1 MVRIEFLGAWKD
13 EDVQAVRDVTVTG
26 IEKKLKISVLPAYFE
41 EEYSLIEEN
50 CLAFSKN
57 CMKNEKIAPVECDEA
72 EQRMSGVKITI
83 SLFPAG
89 NGRMRRQTAQEI
101 TKNIA
106 LKTGISKDNISVT
119 LDAPPPKNVENF
131 EIRTLGRDDYAQAAE
146 IFAFVHA
153 LHQANRP
160 DIYRNTNVPL
170 GEDEF
175 FKMCD
180 DPHEIMLCA
189 VRDGKILGL
198 ARTVMRGNA
207 GDAVTLSRVRAVMEE
222 LAVLPQAQGMGIGIG
237 TALLYASE
245 AEAKRRGAESLELM
259 VWSFNKSAMRFY
271 ESAGMTVRSLVM
283 EKKL

>member
-1 MVRIEFLGAWKD
+1 M
-13 EDVQAVRDVTVTG
+13 
-26 IEKKLKISVLPAYFE
+26 
-41 EEYSLIEEN
+41 
-50 CLAFSKN
+50 
-57 CMKNEKIAPVECDEA
+57 
-72 EQRMSGVKITI
+72 
-83 SLFPAG
+83 
-89 NGRMRRQTAQEI
+89 
-101 TKNIA
+101 
-106 LKTGISKDNISVT
+106 
-119 LDAPPPKNVENF
+119 PKNVENF

-160 DIYRNTNVPL
+160 DIYRKTNVPL

-222 LAVLPQAQGMGIGIG
+222 LAVLPQA
-237 TALLYASE
+237 
-245 AEAKRRGAESLELM
+245 
-259 VWSFNKSAMRFY
+259 
-271 ESAGMTVRSLVM
+271 
-283 EKKL
+283 

>member
-1 MVRIEFLGAWKD
+1 M
-13 EDVQAVRDVTVTG
+13 
-26 IEKKLKISVLPAYFE
+26 P
-41 EEYSLIEEN
+41 
-50 CLAFSKN
+50 
-57 CMKNEKIAPVECDEA
+57 
-72 EQRMSGVKITI
+72 
-83 SLFPAG
+83 
-89 NGRMRRQTAQEI
+89 
-101 TKNIA
+101 KNI
-106 LKTGISKDNISVT
+106 
-119 LDAPPPKNVENF
+119 ENF

-160 DIYRNTNVPL
+160 DIYRKTNVPL

-207 GDAVTLSRVRAVMEE
+207 GDAVTL
-222 LAVLPQAQGMGIGIG
+222 PQAQGMGIGP
-237 TALLYASE
+237 ALLYASE
-245 AEAKRRGAESLELM
+245 AEAQRRGAESLELM

>member
-1 MVRIEFLGAWKD
+1 M
-13 EDVQAVRDVTVTG
+13 
-26 IEKKLKISVLPAYFE
+26 
-41 EEYSLIEEN
+41 
-50 CLAFSKN
+50 
-57 CMKNEKIAPVECDEA
+57 
-72 EQRMSGVKITI
+72 
-83 SLFPAG
+83 
-89 NGRMRRQTAQEI
+89 
-101 TKNIA
+101 
-106 LKTGISKDNISVT
+106 
-119 LDAPPPKNVENF
+119 PKNVENF

-160 DIYRNTNVPL
+160 DIYRKTNVPL

-222 LAVLPQAQGMGIGIG
+222 LAVRDAGYG
-237 TALLYASE
+237 
-245 AEAKRRGAESLELM
+245 AEPKRRGAESLELM

-271 ESAGMTVRSLVM
+271 ESAGMTVRSFVM

>member
-1 MVRIEFLGAWKD
+1 M
-13 EDVQAVRDVTVTG
+13 
-26 IEKKLKISVLPAYFE
+26 
-41 EEYSLIEEN
+41 
-50 CLAFSKN
+50 
-57 CMKNEKIAPVECDEA
+57 
-72 EQRMSGVKITI
+72 
-83 SLFPAG
+83 
-89 NGRMRRQTAQEI
+89 
-101 TKNIA
+101 
-106 LKTGISKDNISVT
+106 
-119 LDAPPPKNVENF
+119 PKNVENF

-160 DIYRNTNVPL
+160 DIYRKTNVPL

-222 LAVLPQAQGMGIGIG
+222 LAVLPQAQGMGIG
-237 TALLYASE
+237 TAQRMYVLRGYVPDGSGVWYEGHVLEQYVPCVNDDELVLYLS
-245 AEAKRRGAESLELM
+245 
-259 VWSFNKSAMRFY
+259 
-271 ESAGMTVRSLVM
+271 
-283 EKKL
+283 KKLK

>member
-1 MVRIEFLGAWKD
+1 M
-13 EDVQAVRDVTVTG
+13 
-26 IEKKLKISVLPAYFE
+26 P
-41 EEYSLIEEN
+41 
-50 CLAFSKN
+50 
-57 CMKNEKIAPVECDEA
+57 
-72 EQRMSGVKITI
+72 
-83 SLFPAG
+83 
-89 NGRMRRQTAQEI
+89 
-101 TKNIA
+101 KNI
-106 LKTGISKDNISVT
+106 
-119 LDAPPPKNVENF
+119 ENF

-160 DIYRNTNVPL
+160 DIYRKTNVPL

-207 GDAVTLSRVRAVMEE
+207 GDAVTL
-222 LAVLPQAQGMGIGIG
+222 PQAQGMGIG

-245 AEAKRRGAESLELM
+245 AEAKRRGTESLELM

>member
-1 MVRIEFLGAWKD
+1 M
-13 EDVQAVRDVTVTG
+13 
-26 IEKKLKISVLPAYFE
+26 P
-41 EEYSLIEEN
+41 
-50 CLAFSKN
+50 
-57 CMKNEKIAPVECDEA
+57 
-72 EQRMSGVKITI
+72 
-83 SLFPAG
+83 
-89 NGRMRRQTAQEI
+89 
-101 TKNIA
+101 KNI
-106 LKTGISKDNISVT
+106 
-119 LDAPPPKNVENF
+119 ENF

-160 DIYRNTNVPL
+160 DIYRKTNVPL

-207 GDAVTLSRVRAVMEE
+207 GDAVTL
-222 LAVLPQAQGMGIGIG
+222 PQAQGMGIG

-271 ESAGMTVRSLVM
+271 ESAGMTVRSFVM

>member
-1 MVRIEFLGAWKD
+1 M
-13 EDVQAVRDVTVTG
+13 
-26 IEKKLKISVLPAYFE
+26 
-41 EEYSLIEEN
+41 
-50 CLAFSKN
+50 
-57 CMKNEKIAPVECDEA
+57 
-72 EQRMSGVKITI
+72 
-83 SLFPAG
+83 
-89 NGRMRRQTAQEI
+89 
-101 TKNIA
+101 
-106 LKTGISKDNISVT
+106 
-119 LDAPPPKNVENF
+119 PKNVENF

-146 IFAFVHA
+146 IFAFCA
-153 LHQANRP
+153 CAAPSKSPGYLQ
-160 DIYRNTNVPL
+160 
-170 GEDEF
+170 EDECPARRRRF

-189 VRDGKILGL
+189 VQDGKILGL

-222 LAVLPQAQGMGIGIG
+222 LAVLPQAQGMGIG

>member
-1 MVRIEFLGAWKD
+1 M
-13 EDVQAVRDVTVTG
+13 
-26 IEKKLKISVLPAYFE
+26 
-41 EEYSLIEEN
+41 
-50 CLAFSKN
+50 
-57 CMKNEKIAPVECDEA
+57 
-72 EQRMSGVKITI
+72 
-83 SLFPAG
+83 
-89 NGRMRRQTAQEI
+89 
-101 TKNIA
+101 
-106 LKTGISKDNISVT
+106 
-119 LDAPPPKNVENF
+119 PKNVENF

-160 DIYRNTNVPL
+160 DIYRKTNVPL

-222 LAVLPQAQGMGIGIG
+222 LAVLPQAQGMGIG

-245 AEAKRRGAESLELM
+245 AEAKRRGAEFLELM

-271 ESAGMTVRSLVM
+271 ESAGMTVRSFVM

>member
-1 MVRIEFLGAWKD
+1 
-13 EDVQAVRDVTVTG
+13 
-26 IEKKLKISVLPAYFE
+26 
-41 EEYSLIEEN
+41 
-50 CLAFSKN
+50 
-57 CMKNEKIAPVECDEA
+57 
-72 EQRMSGVKITI
+72 MS
-83 SLFPAG
+83 
-89 NGRMRRQTAQEI
+89 
-101 TKNIA
+101 
-106 LKTGISKDNISVT
+106 
-119 LDAPPPKNVENF
+119 KNVENF

-160 DIYRNTNVPL
+160 DIYRKTNVPL

-189 VRDGKILGL
+189 VRDGKILGF
-198 ARTVMRGNA
+198 ARTVMRENA

-222 LAVLPQAQGMGIGIG
+222 LAVLPQAQGMGIG

>member
-1 MVRIEFLGAWKD
+1 M
-13 EDVQAVRDVTVTG
+13 
-26 IEKKLKISVLPAYFE
+26 
-41 EEYSLIEEN
+41 
-50 CLAFSKN
+50 
-57 CMKNEKIAPVECDEA
+57 
-72 EQRMSGVKITI
+72 
-83 SLFPAG
+83 
-89 NGRMRRQTAQEI
+89 
-101 TKNIA
+101 
-106 LKTGISKDNISVT
+106 
-119 LDAPPPKNVENF
+119 PKNVENF

-160 DIYRNTNVPL
+160 DIYRKTNVPL

-207 GDAVTLSRVRAVMEE
+207 GDAVTL
-222 LAVLPQAQGMGIGIG
+222 
-237 TALLYASE
+237 
-245 AEAKRRGAESLELM
+245 KLM

-271 ESAGMTVRSLVM
+271 ESVGMTVRSLVM